1 RGGGSATPLG
11 WGSKAARK
19 RVRLEATAHFFAGPR
34 VGVRFVEQS
43 DADDADVANVVIFFS
58 GVRFAHR
65 TEAKGR
71 HCFRAL
77 PKSSTTSLRLGLTM
91 YPRLRSEAGRPSVTS
106 RPSTEAQFQD
116 ENRSGCAQ
124 QWNNADLLRQ
134 QRTSDPQ
141 QSSRAIFV
149 RFDRAAQSSPMLRLG
164 RAESGAC
171 APTRPHP
178 PSREFQRRHCNKWRR
193 RQ

>member
-1 RGGGSATPLG
+1 
-11 WGSKAARK
+11 
-19 RVRLEATAHFFAGPR
+19 
-34 VGVRFVEQS
+34 
-43 DADDADVANVVIFFS
+43 
-58 GVRFAHR
+58 
-65 TEAKGR
+65 
-71 HCFRAL
+71 
-77 PKSSTTSLRLGLTM
+77 M
-91 YPRLRSEAGRPSVTS
+91 TS

-124 QWNNADLLRQ
+124 QGNNADLLRQ

-193 RQ
+193 RQRDACNWRARKRSFRQGKFASLPISCPSPGGPAARKRSSTIPPPAERDVLREPTLGRDRARRKQQRNRDTEERAQVFHSHVLTQDFHRVIPSAAEG

>member
-1 RGGGSATPLG
+1 
-11 WGSKAARK
+11 
-19 RVRLEATAHFFAGPR
+19 
-34 VGVRFVEQS
+34 
-43 DADDADVANVVIFFS
+43 
-58 GVRFAHR
+58 
-65 TEAKGR
+65 
-71 HCFRAL
+71 
-77 PKSSTTSLRLGLTM
+77 M
-91 YPRLRSEAGRPSVTS
+91 TS

-149 RFDRAAQSSPMLRLG
+149 RFDRAAQSSPTLRLG

-178 PSREFQRRHCNKWRR
+178 PSREFQVVIVINGGDGKGMLVIGALERDT
-193 RQ
+193 